1 MDSAMTM
8 KRTMKSGSTQLEQI
22 REAVGFIRLKTA
34 WVPEVAIILGTGLGN
49 LTQKVKKECEIAYS
63 DIPHFP
69 VSTVESHAGQMLFG
83 TLSGKK
89 AVIMEGRF
97 HFYEGY
103 SMKEVT
109 FPVHVMK
116 ELGAKILIV
125 SNASGGMNLN
135 YRKGEIVVIEDHINF
150 MGDNPLIGPND
161 ERLGPRFPDMCA
173 PYSARLAGL
182 TEEAAREQKISVR
195 RGVYV
200 GVPGPNL
207 ETRAEYRML
216 RAWGADL
223 VGMSTVPEVIT
234 AVHRGMEVLGLSIV
248 TDICDPDHLE
258 PCDIKEII
266 KTANEAGPKLDKL
279 IEAALKKF

>member
-1 MDSAMTM
+1 MPM
-8 KRTMKSGSTQLEQI
+8 KRFEQKSNLLDLLRESVAEI
-22 REAVGFIRLKTA
+22 RKHTSMT
-34 WVPEVAIILGTGLGN
+34 PEVGIILGTGLGN
-49 LTQKVKKECEIAYS
+49 LVSKVKKEVELPYKS
-63 DIPHFP
+63 IPNFP
-69 VSTVESHAGQMLFG
+69 VSTVQSHAGNLLFG
-83 TLSGKK
+83 TLGAKK
-89 AVIMEGRF
+89 VVVMEGRF

-103 SMKEVT
+103 DVQDVV
-109 FPVHVMK
+109 FPVRVMK
-116 ELGAKILIV
+116 ELGAKILVV
-125 SNASGGMNLN
+125 SNAAGAMNLN

-150 MGDNPLIGPND
+150 MGVNPLIGPND
-161 ERLGPRFPDMCA
+161 ERIGPRFPDMSQ

-182 TEEAAREQKISVR
+182 VEEAARELKQSIR

-200 GVPGPNL
+200 GVSGPNL

-234 AVHRGMEVLGLSIV
+234 AVHMGMEVLGVSIA
-248 TDICDPDHLE
+248 TDLCDPDHLE

-279 IEAALKKF
+279 LESAIQKF